1 VSKLNV
7 TYLDFGG
14 EVTTTSIRGAGISS
28 ANYDAQVT
36 LMTALRGA
44 MDDIVL
50 GVQKKYQIIAADNI
64 LSNTPPTDAFAQR
77 ELKWLVTY
85 ADDTTGKEYQVE
97 IGTALPTDN
106 VTAGTD
112 YADLTATDIAAF
124 VTAFEAFARAPDD
137 LTHTV
142 TVTSIRL
149 VGRNI

>member
-1 VSKLNV
+1 MSKVNV

-14 EVTTTSIRGAGISS
+14 ETTTTRVRGAGISS

-36 LMTALRGA
+36 LITSLRGA
-44 MDDIVL
+44 MDAITL
-50 GVQKKYQIIAADNI
+50 GTQKKYQIIAADNI
-64 LSNTPPTDAFAQR
+64 LSNTPPVNAFAQR

-85 ADDTTGKEYQVE
+85 ADDTSGKEYQVE
-97 IGTALPTDN
+97 IGTAEPTGRI
-106 VTAGTD
+106 TAGSD
-112 YADLTATDIAAF
+112 YADLAQAEIAAF